1 MKLPHVNPR
10 DLISEKPINLYPQGG
25 FPPYGTGEPLNCVPA
40 SGEKF
45 KFKNMNTIFHDNS
58 EHRLFA
64 LTIFKKLYHTINKQS
79 TSEYNKKGSAHH
91 HADPFKLYL
100 FL

>member
-1 MKLPHVNPR
+1 MAQA
-10 DLISEKPINLYPQGG
+10 DD
-25 FPPYGTGEPLNCVPA
+25 CVPTS
-40 SGEKF
+40 SGKC
-45 KFKNMNTIFHDNS
+45 KFKNMNTIFHDNP
-58 EHRLFA
+58 EPRLFA

-79 TSEYNKKGSAHH
+79 TSEYNKKGSANH